1 MPFVG
6 LSIPTILFGL
16 GMIGHLSPFIEAF
29 VETKHTAPTMA
40 DCWKTVPNVVAGKCL
55 EQINKS
61 GIWRQKKCCRVD
73 SPAMV
78 PNPLDHFYHT
88 QMSSCNMFHSI
99 GITSIPI
106 TPGSTRVSYAPV
118 APAAAASYPS
128 ERCSDHGRPGSSDST
143 AVVTRGQWL
152 IYKQIK

>member
-1 MPFVG
+1 
-6 LSIPTILFGL
+6 
-16 GMIGHLSPFIEAF
+16 
-29 VETKHTAPTMA
+29 MA

-55 EQINKS
+55 EQINMKAF
-61 GIWRQKKCCRVD
+61 GGKKNAVVLI
-73 SPAMV
+73 PQQWV

-106 TPGSTRVSYAPV
+106 TPGSTRLSYAPV

>member
-1 MPFVG
+1 MGIYPHSLKPLLKPSTQHQPWLTVG
-6 LSIPTILFGL
+6 RLCRTSWQESALSRSINQAFGGKKNAVVLIPQQ
-16 GMIGHLSPFIEAF
+16 
-29 VETKHTAPTMA
+29 
-40 DCWKTVPNVVAGKCL
+40 W
-55 EQINKS
+55 
-61 GIWRQKKCCRVD
+61 
-73 SPAMV
+73 V

>member
-1 MPFVG
+1 LPLLDPLGKEALSNHRCTQEVRQPGKKVGTLVPEMMFELVGGAFVG

-73 SPAMV
+73 SPAMG
-78 PNPLDHFYHT
+78 PKPT
-88 QMSSCNMFHSI
+88 
-99 GITSIPI
+99 
-106 TPGSTRVSYAPV
+106 
-118 APAAAASYPS
+118 
-128 ERCSDHGRPGSSDST
+128 
-143 AVVTRGQWL
+143 
-152 IYKQIK
+152 